1 MRQTTNL
8 MQRLLNILKQKDIY
22 LGICRYLLGITMI
35 PYGLTKILRTQFV
48 TGPQVWNRP
57 LEELTGINLTWA
69 FLGHSPWFTVVL
81 GLLEFIPALL
91 LLFRR
96 TSLLGAI
103 LMLPMT
109 LNVLLINYAYN
120 LWDGTKYMAVFLFVL
135 NCLVLVFER
144 HRIAQLINIVIAR
157 AGNRRGI
164 SLEVIINTVVVA
176 LISYIALQPLLE
188 YRRGTNDL
196 TGNWFNGQ
204 PIEWVLQRQMLND
217 SLLPDHQ
224 QKIYFGPYHE
234 FIEVGT
240 NSFNN
245 SPNQYVLNADQHSVV
260 IKDEEGKINFKY
272 QYTLL
277 GDTGLKMVTTVGIGK
292 PSQLTQFYSRRV
304 MHNNV
309 QE

>member
-1 MRQTTNL
+1 
-8 MQRLLNILKQKDIY
+8 MQRLLSFLKQKTLY
-22 LGICRYLLGITMI
+22 LGLCRYLLGIIMI
-35 PYGLTKILRTQFV
+35 PYGLTKIFRTQFV
-48 TGPQVWNRP
+48 TGPQVWSRP
-57 LEELTGINLTWA
+57 LEELSGINLTWA

-81 GLLEFIPALL
+81 GSLELVPALL
-91 LLFRR
+91 LLFKR
-96 TSLLGAI
+96 TTLLGAI

-135 NCLVLVFER
+135 NCLVLFFER
-144 HRIAQLINIVIAR
+144 HRIAKLIHLVIAR

-164 SLEVIINTVVVA
+164 SLEVIINTVVVG
-176 LISYIALQPLLE
+176 LVSYIALQPLLE

-204 PIEWVLQRQMLND
+204 PNEWVLQRQMLND
-217 SLLPDHQ
+217 SLLPHQQ

-240 NSFNN
+240 NSFYNL
-245 SPNQYVLNADQHSVV
+245 PNQYVLNADHHSVI
-260 IKDEEGKINFKY
+260 IKDEEGRVNFKY
-272 QYTLL
+272 RYTLL
-277 GDTGLKMVTTVGIGK
+277 GDTGLKMVTTVGTSK

-304 MHNNV
+304 MHKNV
-309 QE
+309 NQ